1 MGAQRH
7 VNRHAG
13 AHIVTQHFDDFTD
26 RFSASGRA
34 LGQLHDH
41 YEAHSRAHHLFRW
54 DQDVKAQT
62 AVVRYDKAHA
72 GIGEIATDN
81 LAGFWHQN
89 AHDARFAAAFTVRAQ
104 RLREDLIAM
113 DAHFHLL
120 GREIKVIFTPF
131 DPQEAIAV
139 AVADNGAFEQVETL
153 RQCVALAAG
162 KDQLPVTLHGAQA
175 ASQPLELFFSFDIQF
190 CRQLVAT
197 GRFFTFC

>member
-81 LAGFWHQN
+81 LAGFGTRMRTTR
-89 AHDARFAAAFTVRAQ
+89 ASRRPLRSAPSGCAR
-104 RLREDLIAM
+104 I
-113 DAHFHLL
+113 
-120 GREIKVIFTPF
+120 
-131 DPQEAIAV
+131 
-139 AVADNGAFEQVETL
+139 
-153 RQCVALAAG
+153 
-162 KDQLPVTLHGAQA
+162 
-175 ASQPLELFFSFDIQF
+175 
-190 CRQLVAT
+190 
-197 GRFFTFC
+197 